1 MGNAVQWAIFL
12 GLAISS
18 IALISCSLVGKTRSV
33 LITIPV
39 AGVFFFNVYIV
50 VMTQRIP
57 GPRVLTVFLLVGSGL
72 GLVRHFSRKSFQD
85 NNVNQRNR

>member
-18 IALISCSLVGKTRSV
+18 IALVTYALIGNVRSG
-33 LITIPV
+33 LIAIPV
-39 AGVFFFNVYIV
+39 AGVFFFSVYIV

-72 GLVRHFSRKSFQD
+72 GLVRHFSRKSFRD

>member
-1 MGNAVQWAIFL
+1 MGNAIHWIIFW

-18 IALISCSLVGKTRSV
+18 IALVTYALVGKTRSV

-39 AGVFFFNVYIV
+39 AGVFFFSVYIV

-57 GPRVLTVFLLVGSGL
+57 GPHVLTVFLLVGSGL
-72 GLVRHFSRKSFQD
+72 GLVRQYFSKKS
-85 NNVNQRNR
+85 NTNRE